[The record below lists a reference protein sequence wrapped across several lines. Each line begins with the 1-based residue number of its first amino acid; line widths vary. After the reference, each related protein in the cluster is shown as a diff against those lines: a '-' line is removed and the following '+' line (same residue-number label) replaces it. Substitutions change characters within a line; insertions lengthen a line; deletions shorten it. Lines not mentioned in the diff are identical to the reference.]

1 MFSEFMKIALR
12 CTLSF
17 LVMVGFTSS
26 LAAQVPSGMPKEGL
40 HSWYASDGLELADNR
55 VLAWKNSAPGTN
67 AAKSR
72 LNRVVGQPLAWVV
85 SSDGGSRRVVRLDG
99 NAGIWSAVG
108 DWGTADRDRTIFV
121 AVRTAAKTSGYV
133 FDGSTGAGMSRLY
146 ANGGHWHV
154 GNQPPPI
161 GNAGKPSPQT
171 HAISDSQW
179 EVQAISIRRLESG
192 LEITHVTA
200 AGIKKVKTDNVAP
213 QGGLILGCNVDTR
226 QGLKGDLGEFG
237 FYTRAFDDKELQAS
251 FEVLQQRWTGVKDS
265 AEQLAGAV
273 PDTSHEDPRIKRVI
287 VRREGDDGSKSYRI
301 PGMTVTP
308 KGTIVTCFDIRWN
321 GSGDLPGNIDVGVM
335 RSTDNGDTWGP
346 MIVALDYDQHIP
358 SSSGNGVGDPA
369 ILVDRNTGHLFIAAL
384 WSFGNNAWNGSKQG
398 LDPTE
403 TGQLVIA
410 RSTDDGLTWEAPRSI
425 TTQIKQKEW
434 RLLFNGPGA
443 GIQLTDGTLVF
454 PAQFKD
460 AKAKPS
466 SCFIYSKDQG
476 ENWHISPAAIPGTP
490 LTSESQIVQL
500 GDGSLL
506 MTMRNETRDPQR
518 AWSRWQWAGDLAKGT
533 WVDTRVD
540 VTDPV
545 CMAGLTRHPSGVVLL
560 SNNNS
565 NRRERM
571 TIRYSKDEGQTW
583 SAGKLL
589 DPRPSAYSCLATLA
603 NGDVGVLYE
612 CGDRGSVETLTF
624 ARFPLE
630 WVTEEKPKTGA
641 ALESQ
646 SPTYV
651 STPSQAEPTASPGNR
666 ELSTAELPSV
676 SGAGT
681 KDLEAIK
688 KLLDDKA
695 QPVTWVFTGDSI
707 THGALHTKGAR
718 SYPEHFAERVRWEL
732 RRMRD
737 VVINTGISGDTAQGI
752 LADFPHRVG
761 RFQPQV
767 VSVMIGMN
775 DCSKMD
781 LSAEQFQGHLE
792 QLVAKIREGK
802 AIPVLAT
809 TNTIRRDDRRGRLAE
824 FNDAVRRV
832 CASHD
837 VVLIDNWGHWSEQ
850 AKSTD
855 AWLNDAIHPNG
866 LGHAAMAN
874 RWFDVFG
881 IYDSKSPT
889 CQLGAGE

>member
-1 MFSEFMKIALR
+1 MFSKFVKIMR
-12 CTLSF
+12 VCTLGLLLMF
-17 LVMVGFTSS
+17 GFASS
-26 LAAQVPSGMPKEGL
+26 LAAQVPGGMPKDGL
-40 HSWYASDGLELADNR
+40 HSWYASDGLELSDNR
-55 VLAWKNSAPGTN
+55 VVAWKNSAPGTK
-67 AAKSR
+67 ADGGR
-72 LNRVVGQPLAWVV
+72 LNRVVGQPLAWIVAA
-85 SSDGGSRRVVRLDG
+85 DGGSRRVVRFDG
-99 NAGIWSAVG
+99 MSGIWSAVG
-108 DWGTADRDRTIFV
+108 DWGKANRDRTIFV
-121 AVRTAAKTSGYV
+121 AVRTSAESNGFV
-133 FDGSTGAGMSRLY
+133 FDGSTGAGMSRMY
-146 ANGGHWHV
+146 ARGGHWHV
-154 GNQPPPI
+154 GNQPPP
-161 GNAGKPSPQT
+161 GDNAGKPSPQT
-171 HAISDSQW
+171 HAISDNQW
-179 EVQAISIRRLESG
+179 DVHAISIRRLESG
-192 LEITHVTA
+192 LEITHLSA

-213 QGGLILGCNVDTR
+213 HGGLILGCDTQTR

-251 FEVLQQRWTGVKDS
+251 FELLQKRWTGIKD
-265 AEQLAGAV
+265 ADKQLAGAA
-273 PDTSHEDPRIKRVI
+273 PDTSHEDPRIKRVVI
-287 VRREGDDGSKSYRI
+287 RRGGDDGSKSYRI

-308 KGTIVTCFDIRWN
+308 KGTVVTCFDIRWN

-346 MIVALDYDQHIP
+346 MIVAMDYDQHVP
-358 SSSGNGVGDPA
+358 GSSSNGVGDPA

-384 WSFGNNAWNGSKQG
+384 WSFGNNAWNGSKPG
-398 LDPTE
+398 IEPTE

-460 AKAKPS
+460 ANSKPS

-476 ENWHISPAAIPGTP
+476 ENWHISPAAIPDTP
-490 LTSESQIVQL
+490 RTSESQIVQL

-506 MTMRNETRDPQR
+506 MTMRNETRNPQR
-518 AWSRWQWAGDLAKGT
+518 AWSRWQWEGDLAKGS
-533 WVDTRVD
+533 WVDTRLD
-540 VTDPV
+540 VLDPV

-583 SAGKLL
+583 SDGKLL
-589 DPRPSAYSCLATLA
+589 DPRRSAYSCLATLA

-612 CGDRGSVETLTF
+612 CGDTGSADTLTF

-630 WVTEEKPKTGA
+630 WVTEEKPKSGT
-641 ALESQ
+641 ALERQ
-646 SPTYV
+646 SPAYV
-651 STPSQAEPTASPGNR
+651 STPGSEEPAASP
-666 ELSTAELPSV
+666 SSQKFSPAADSSPSV
-676 SGAGT
+676 SGA

-688 KLLDDKA
+688 KLLGNKS

-707 THGALHTKGAR
+707 THGAQHTAGTR
-718 SYPEHFAERVRWEL
+718 SYSEHFAERVRWEL

-752 LADFPHRVG
+752 LADFSHRVG

-775 DCSKMD
+775 DCGKKD
-781 LSAEQFQGHLE
+781 LSAEQFQSQLE
-792 QLVAKIREGK
+792 QLVAKIREGN

-809 TNTIRRDDRRGRLAE
+809 TNTTRSNKPRARLAE
-824 FNDAVRRV
+824 FNDVVRRV

-837 VVLIDNWGHWSEQ
+837 VVLIDNWELWSGQ
-850 AKSTD
+850 ATVADK
-855 AWLNDAIHPNG
+855 WLNDAIHPNG
-866 LGHAAMAN
+866 LGHAVMAK
-874 RWFDVFG
+874 RWFEVFG
-881 IYDSKSPT
+881 IDDSKSPT
-889 CQLGAGE
+889 CQLGAGR